1 MTCVMKH
8 WVAESYELLMIVLE
22 GVDLLALT
30 SLDQLL
36 FTLKILFFFIT
47 KQATLTRRSMVLSL
61 PVKLVFPGI
70 ADRTNPVK
78 MILSNQNA
86 PLLIQLVGRHSE
98 FYVTIVTYS
107 SKSLT
112 DDVTISNKAFSITT
126 HGITIKIRT
135 LRINKPLQNNTRCF
149 V

>member
-1 MTCVMKH
+1 
-8 WVAESYELLMIVLE
+8 
-22 GVDLLALT
+22 
-30 SLDQLL
+30 
-36 FTLKILFFFIT
+36 
-47 KQATLTRRSMVLSL
+47 MVLSL
-61 PVKLVFPGI
+61 PLQLVFPGTT
-70 ADRTNPVK
+70 DRTNPVK

-98 FYVTIVTYS
+98 FYVQFTIVTYS

-135 LRINKPLQNNTRCF
+135 LRINKP
-149 V
+149 